1 MVAPSQRETPLS
13 PRRRTDPTLDSLIAD
28 ITVDCYD
35 EAEELAAFENA
46 FDEDATFPCPGTLIG
61 ESVEVLSVSTKP
73 HRRELIATCR
83 HGGHRYDVALLDID
97 LDADPIRHAC
107 SPRIDIGSV
116 TESSV
121 DISHPSRYDTN
132 TRSIQVVLGS
142 DVGPGDGPSGMGA
155 GMGVRAELEKVD
167 AALAAVVGGSDPPVW
182 SGADAAVLVEVFA
195 RIERRAAAG
204 KALAARRVADTGVWA
219 ASGERS
225 AAHWLARRA
234 GSTVG
239 AAAAAIETA
248 ERLEVL
254 PATGEALWRTVV
266 GGPGPGD
273 RFGRRRS
280 PRAGGGVAGPGG
292 LGLGAGVASGV
303 PGGGGRRRRR

>member
-1 MVAPSQRETPLS
+1 
-13 PRRRTDPTLDSLIAD
+13 
-28 ITVDCYD
+28 
-35 EAEELAAFENA
+35 
-46 FDEDATFPCPGTLIG
+46 
-61 ESVEVLSVSTKP
+61 
-73 HRRELIATCR
+73 
-83 HGGHRYDVALLDID
+83 
-97 LDADPIRHAC
+97 
-107 SPRIDIGSV
+107 
-116 TESSV
+116 
-121 DISHPSRYDTN
+121 
-132 TRSIQVVLGS
+132 
-142 DVGPGDGPSGMGA
+142 
-155 GMGVRAELEKVD
+155 MGVGAELEKVD

-254 PATGEALWRTVV
+254 PATGEAFVA
-266 GGPGPGD
+266 
-273 RFGRRRS
+273 GRLSEVQAREIASAAAGHPEREAALLA
-280 PRAGGGVAGPGG
+280 RAGSDSVLGLRQACRAAVAADGGDEHRGAPGG
-292 LGLGAGVASGV
+292 ASQPVPQALGG
-303 PGGGGRRRRR
+303 